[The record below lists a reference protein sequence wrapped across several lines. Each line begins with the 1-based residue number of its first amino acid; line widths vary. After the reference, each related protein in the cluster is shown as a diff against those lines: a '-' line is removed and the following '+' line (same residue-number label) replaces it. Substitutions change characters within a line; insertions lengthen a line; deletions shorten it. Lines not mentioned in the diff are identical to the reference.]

1 MFKPKLLNISNTLG
15 ITMYKTKITKKGQI
29 TLPNE
34 YREKLDL
41 STGSVVVVDLKK
53 DHILVQKP
61 KSDLEELFGAWSD
74 ITDKQVKQIKNIWR
88 GWNEKN
94 IRRL

>member
-1 MFKPKLLNISNTLG
+1 
-15 ITMYKTKITKKGQI
+15 MYKTKITKKGQI

-41 STGSVVVVDLKK
+41 ITGSVVVVDLRKN
-53 DHILVQKP
+53 HILVQKP
-61 KSDLEELFGAWSD
+61 QSDLEELFGAWSD
-74 ITDKQVKQIKNIWR
+74 ITDRQLKQIKSIWR
-88 GWNEKN
+88 GWNEKS

>member
-1 MFKPKLLNISNTLG
+1 
-15 ITMYKTKITKKGQI
+15 MYKTKVTKKGQI

-41 STGSVVVVDLKK
+41 STGSVVVLDLKK
-53 DHILVQKP
+53 GQILVQRP
-61 KSDLEELFGAWSD
+61 KHDLEGLFGAWAD
-74 ITDKQVKQIKNIWR
+74 ITDKQVKKIKSIWQ

-94 IRRL
+94 IRRF

>member
-1 MFKPKLLNISNTLG
+1 
-15 ITMYKTKITKKGQI
+15 MYKTKITKKGQI

-34 YREKLDL
+34 YREKLDFG
-41 STGSVVVVDLKK
+41 TGSVVVVDLKK
-53 DHILVQKP
+53 DYLRIQKP

-88 GWNEKN
+88 GWNEKS

>member
-1 MFKPKLLNISNTLG
+1 
-15 ITMYKTKITKKGQI
+15 MYKTKITKKGQI

-34 YREKLDL
+34 YRKRLDL
-41 STGSVVVVDLKK
+41 STGSVVVVELKK
-53 DHILVQKP
+53 DCLLVQKP
-61 KSDLEELFGAWSD
+61 KSDLEGLFGAWSD
-74 ITDKQVKQIKNIWR
+74 ITDKQIKQIKSIWR

>member
-1 MFKPKLLNISNTLG
+1 MPKSLNISNTLG

-41 STGSVVVVDLKK
+41 ITGSVVVVDLRK

-74 ITDKQVKQIKNIWR
+74 ITDKQVKQIKSIWR

-94 IRRL
+94 IHRL

>member
-1 MFKPKLLNISNTLG
+1 MVLPID
-15 ITMYKTKITKKGQI
+15 MYKTKITQKGQI

-61 KSDLEELFGAWSD
+61 KSDLAELFGAWSD

-88 GWNEKN
+88 GWDEKN

>member
-1 MFKPKLLNISNTLG
+1 
-15 ITMYKTKITKKGQI
+15 MYKTKVTKKGQI

-53 DHILVQKP
+53 DSILVQKP
-61 KSDLEELFGAWSD
+61 KADLEGLFGAWSD
-74 ITDKQVKQIKNIWR
+74 MTDKEVKRIKSIWR
-88 GWNEKN
+88 GWNEKD
-94 IRRL
+94 IRGL